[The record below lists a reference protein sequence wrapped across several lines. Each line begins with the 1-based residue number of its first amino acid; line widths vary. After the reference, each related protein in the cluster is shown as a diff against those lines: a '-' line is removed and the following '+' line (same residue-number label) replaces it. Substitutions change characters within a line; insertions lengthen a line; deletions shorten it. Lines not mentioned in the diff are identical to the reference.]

1 MKNNR
6 LHVCK
11 HISDILFHI
20 FRDMNQKKGKKITL
34 YNIFYNF
41 AKKIVMGMVQ
51 NLENTVKSLNNIK
64 QMPGGRII
72 LYGISAIGFVLSI
85 ALYFFT
91 RR

>member
-1 MKNNR
+1 
-6 LHVCK
+6 
-11 HISDILFHI
+11 
-20 FRDMNQKKGKKITL
+20 
-34 YNIFYNF
+34 
-41 AKKIVMGMVQ
+41 MVQ

-85 ALYFFT
+85 VLYIFT

>member
-1 MKNNR
+1 
-6 LHVCK
+6 
-11 HISDILFHI
+11 
-20 FRDMNQKKGKKITL
+20 MNQKKGKKITL